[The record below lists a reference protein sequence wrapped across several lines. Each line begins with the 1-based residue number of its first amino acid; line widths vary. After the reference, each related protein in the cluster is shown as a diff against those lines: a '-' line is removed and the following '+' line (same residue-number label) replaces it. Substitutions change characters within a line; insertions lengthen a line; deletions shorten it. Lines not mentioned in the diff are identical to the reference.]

1 MRQGW
6 HGIPSIRSAAAAVVA
21 AAVVITVWVSM
32 TLIFDLIFHFHPI
45 FLGLAAGWSPRRVD
59 AAVPGAASIALVVFV
74 SVLGAIVGTTI
85 IESAG
90 GPVDPDGF
98 TTAVTT
104 LGIAAGIYLL
114 YRPMSRPTVD
124 SKMKEGPRW
133 QL

>member
-21 AAVVITVWVSM
+21 GAVVVMVWVSM
-32 TLIFDLIFHFHPI
+32 TLVFDLIFHFHPI
-45 FLGLAAGWSPRRVD
+45 FLGVAAGWSLRRVD
-59 AAVPGAASIALVVFV
+59 AGAPGAASIALVVFV
-74 SVLGAIVGTTI
+74 GAVGAMVGTGI

-98 TTAVTT
+98 TTGVTT

-114 YRPMSRPTVD
+114 HRPWPGRTAE
-124 SKMKEGPRW
+124 MK
-133 QL
+133 